1 VVQGALP
8 GDSETTQATA
18 WRESSNQA
26 WEPLVRWIDES
37 KVKRLQGLR
46 VKRLGAD
53 LTPEAPERLRRQALE
68 QLAALAAAGGSE
80 ERAARKE
87 GLEPLQQL
95 LGDGSYPLADRQDA
109 ALVLALIGAEQPLRD
124 GLANTAAPLTLRRRA
139 AESLGL
145 LAKRCGDRDQRD
157 RIGKELEGWLR
168 SDALN
173 LLVLDDEGWAEHD
186 ARLPLLQGA

>member
-1 VVQGALP
+1 MVQGALP

-26 WEPLVRWIDES
+26 SEPLVRWIDES

-95 LGDGSYPLADRQDA
+95 LGDGSYPLADRPGCGPDT
-109 ALVLALIGAEQPLRD
+109 GAD
-124 GLANTAAPLTLRRRA
+124 RRRA
-139 AESLGL
+139 A
-145 LAKRCGDRDQRD
+145 AA
-157 RIGKELEGWLR
+157 GWPGQHGGSVDTAAAGGGEPGAAGQALWR
-168 SDALN
+168 SA
-173 LLVLDDEGWAEHD
+173 GT
-186 ARLPLLQGA
+186 